1 MPWMN
6 RGIALGAPTAE
17 SEMLR
22 LSHCGYNRN
31 GHVHFVFLTG
41 SIQKA
46 PVGSCSLRGG
56 TKPPSSAQDLSRVG
70 WHCKGQRRAATTTPL
85 PPQHLWVPPKTQPSC
100 PTAAG
105 EVSSPAFS
113 PPGTQNDHLIPRLRL
128 FGILQGSWRWG
139 WRQDLLPR
147 SAGFPEGSRE
157 EPAGSSGLEM
167 ARSSRKEKVKRWDS
181 PPTPRRVGSVVTQ
194 TTRKERSAHSELSL
208 HNFRINSVNKAVA

>member
-22 LSHCGYNRN
+22 FSHCGSNRN

-128 FGILQGSWRWG
+128 GFCKEAGGEGGGRTFSPDLQDSLKAAERNLLGLQGWKWQEAAERKRSNVGILH
-139 WRQDLLPR
+139 PP
-147 SAGFPEGSRE
+147 PEGWGRWWHK
-157 EPAGSSGLEM
+157 PPG
-167 ARSSRKEKVKRWDS
+167 RKEV
-181 PPTPRRVGSVVTQ
+181 PT
-194 TTRKERSAHSELSL
+194 
-208 HNFRINSVNKAVA
+208 VNYHCIISG